1 MISPHVLVVGNELA
15 TLHSLSAMLAGTS
28 YCAEESALGAEAL
41 ARIHRDPAPDL
52 VLLDLGDG
60 DGKGLSDRCS
70 NCMRCGPIWRSW
82 CSRLRMIRGEWWRRF
97 AWARKII

>member
-28 YCAEESALGAEAL
+28 YRAEESALGAEAL

-60 DGKGLSDRCS
+60 NGKGLSMLRQLHA
-70 NCMRCGPIWRSW
+70 MRPNLAIVVLSASGDT
-82 CSRLRMIRGEWWRRF
+82 GKWWRRF